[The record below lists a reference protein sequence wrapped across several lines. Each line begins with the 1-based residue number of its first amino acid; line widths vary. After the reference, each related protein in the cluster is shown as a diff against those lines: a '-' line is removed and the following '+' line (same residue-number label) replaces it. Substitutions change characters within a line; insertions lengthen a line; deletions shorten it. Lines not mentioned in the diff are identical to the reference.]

1 MIGSEIVEESVR
13 RDLVLES
20 LASGFPAIP
29 EAGGLNLAQA
39 GAVCLDQHGH
49 PKGVEM
55 KVSGD
60 FSETFNLYWPDV
72 TDQMRRF
79 WNDSQ
84 EATEYGAYGI
94 ACLLIRRL
102 TSFTVIERSRKG
114 TGFDYWLGDEGD
126 FLFQQKAR
134 LEVSGIGK
142 GNSQDVTQR
151 VNIKLKQTAR
161 SDGTLP
167 AYVIVV
173 EFSAPTSQVV
183 KKALERQ

>member
-1 MIGSEIVEESVR
+1 MKESVR
-13 RDLVLES
+13 RDLVLEN
-20 LASGFPAIP
+20 LANGFPAIP
-29 EAGGLNLAQA
+29 EVAGLNLAQA
-39 GAVCLDQHGH
+39 GAVCLDQHRH
-49 PKGVEM
+49 SKGVEM

-60 FSETFNLYWPDV
+60 FSEIFNVYWPDV

-79 WNDSQ
+79 WNDS
-84 EATEYGAYGI
+84 EVATEHGAYGI
-94 ACLLIRRL
+94 ACLLIRCL
-102 TSFTVIERSRKG
+102 TPFTVIERARKG
-114 TGFDYWLGDEGD
+114 IGFDYWLGDEGD

-142 GNSQDVTQR
+142 GNAQHITRR

-183 KKALERQ
+183 KKALESQ

>member
-1 MIGSEIVEESVR
+1 VKESVR

-20 LASGFPAIP
+20 LANGFPAIP
-29 EAGGLNLAQA
+29 EVAGLNLAQA

-55 KVSGD
+55 RVSGD
-60 FSETFNLYWPDV
+60 FAEIFNLYWPDV

-79 WNDSQ
+79 WNDA
-84 EATEYGAYGI
+84 EVATEHGAYGI
-94 ACLLIRRL
+94 ACLLIRSL
-102 TSFTVIERSRKG
+102 TPFTVIERSRKG
-114 TGFDYWLGDEGD
+114 TGFDYWLGSEGD
-126 FLFQQKAR
+126 FLFQKKAR

-142 GNSQDVTQR
+142 GSAQQIAYR
-151 VNIKLKQTAR
+151 VNVKLKQTAR

-183 KKALERQ
+183 RKALRSQ

>member
-1 MIGSEIVEESVR
+1 MKERVR
-13 RDLVLES
+13 RDLILES
-20 LASGFPAIP
+20 LANGFPAISDV
-29 EAGGLNLAQA
+29 GGLNLAQA

-55 KVSGD
+55 KVGGD
-60 FSETFNLYWPDV
+60 FAETFNLYWPDV

-79 WNDSQ
+79 WND
-84 EATEYGAYGI
+84 TEVAVEHGAYGI
-94 ACLLIRRL
+94 AFLLIRRL
-102 TSFTVIERSRKG
+102 TPFTVIERSRKG
-114 TGFDYWLGDEGD
+114 TGFDYWLGNEGD
-126 FLFQQKAR
+126 FLFQKKAR

-142 GNSQDVTQR
+142 GSSQHIVRR

-183 KKALERQ
+183 KKALESQ